1 MKLQSSA
8 LRLAQRLFLWLGV
21 AALAYFVGTATYA
34 GLYQRYENWKFE
46 HRQFDI
52 PEYMKP
58 DTMGTSVDVTK
69 ATLSAGMRFPGKAV
83 RLPTP
88 ADGLRC
94 FQVIAGLFVASQR
107 SDSRILPVASA
118 ILVSAAP

>member
-1 MKLQSSA
+1 VKLYSSA

-34 GLYQRYENWKFE
+34 GLYQRYQNWKFE
-46 HRQFDI
+46 HEPLDV
-52 PEYMKP
+52 PEYIKP

-69 ATLSAGMRFPGKAV
+69 VTLSAGMRFPGEAV

-88 ADGLRC
+88 ADEVRC
-94 FQVIAGLFVASQR
+94 FQVI
-107 SDSRILPVASA
+107 DSYSWRANA
-118 ILVSAAP
+118 MTREYCR